1 MSHRKQNEQVG
12 MATQNVHNEIEV
24 VLDALKKAIRDFSGD
39 AERLSEEGLISEP
52 SDPLYNHI
60 NELYKLQI
68 SLNQLITQVLA
79 DDYEPKKT
87 KKLLAQTHMLR
98 VLQDSKNGNSPLAN
112 LLSKIKSSD

>member
-1 MSHRKQNEQVG
+1 

-24 VLDALKKAIRDFSGD
+24 VLNAFKKAIRDFSGD

-52 SDPLYNHI
+52 NDPLYNHI

-68 SLNQLITQVLA
+68 NLNQLITQVLA

-87 KKLLAQTHMLR
+87 KKLLAQTHTLR
-98 VLQDSKNGNSPLAN
+98 VLQDSTNGNSPIAN
-112 LLSKIKSSD
+112 LLRMMESTD